1 MCEFNRIAFIAESKS
16 TVCSKYSIA
25 LCRFNYQIFNSHTA
39 VFDSFLRG
47 AGNITEAPP
56 VADEARRCWRKTRS
70 IAPAPRA
77 IGDYVLRGLN
87 GLRSKTHEPV
97 LFERSEFTGECAEL
111 PTENC
116 KLCAMCCGAALSG
129 SRGETPRL
137 LFFYRRFLFQT
148 KRKCRNAGS
157 AYRLI
162 MVGREGRV

>member
-1 MCEFNRIAFIAESKS
+1 MCEFNRIAFISESKS

-39 VFDSFLRG
+39 VFDCFLRG

-97 LFERSEFTGECAEL
+97 LFERSEFTGEYAEL
-111 PTENC
+111 PTESC
-116 KLCAMCCGAALSG
+116 KLCAAARRC
-129 SRGETPRL
+129 RGLGVKPRVCFSFAGVFFFKQKENAET
-137 LFFYRRFLFQT
+137 
-148 KRKCRNAGS
+148 
-157 AYRLI
+157 
-162 MVGREGRV
+162 RVVHIV

>member
-1 MCEFNRIAFIAESKS
+1 M
-16 TVCSKYSIA
+16 T
-25 LCRFNYQIFNSHTA
+25 QIIFYNQAFNSRAA
-39 VFDSFLRG
+39 VFESFLRG

-111 PTENC
+111 SIESR
-116 KLCAMCCGAALSG
+116 KLSTAARRC
-129 SRGETPRL
+129 RGFGVKPPSL
-137 LFFYRRFLFQT
+137 PFLCRRFFSQT
-148 KRKCRNAGS
+148 EKKCRNAGS
-157 AYRLI
+157 VYHLI
-162 MVGREGRV
+162 MVGREGRGQILRPCFSSSPLQITRQPKQKP